1 MAALTLLSWML
12 LVGAIVFALLFL
24 LTFWQHSDGESDD
37 EEPTLNTRNDR
48 DP

>member
-12 LVGAIVFALLFL
+12 LVGAVVFGILFA

-37 EEPTLNTRNDR
+37 EEPTLNTRGKR
-48 DP
+48 D